1 MKPENQKTIDEFL
14 SRAEEM
20 GDDIIAQT
28 EEWLGV
34 VPFIF
39 TLMRERPE
47 AFALSVLGDYHTARP
62 ASLDPKTAEL
72 VAIAAAAGAGADNCV
87 RVHIGTALKEG
98 ATRDEI
104 LDTILIAGII
114 GKTRVLAPALRA
126 FRDRL
131 PEADSL
137 STSPKNRS

>member
-1 MKPENQKTIDEFL
+1 MEPKHQQIVDEFL
-14 SRAEEM
+14 SHADEM
-20 GDDIIAQT
+20 GDDIIAET
-28 EEWLGV
+28 KEWLGV

-47 AFALSVLGDYHTARP
+47 AFALSTLGDYHTARP
-62 ASLDPKTAEL
+62 ASLDPKMAEL

-104 LDTILIAGII
+104 LDAILIAGVI
-114 GKTRVLAPALRA
+114 GKTSVLAPALRA
-126 FRDRL
+126 FKDKL
-131 PEADSL
+131 E
-137 STSPKNRS
+137 

>member
-14 SRAEEM
+14 SRADEM

-47 AFALSVLGDYHTARP
+47 AFALSVLGDHHTARP
-62 ASLDPKTAEL
+62 TSLDPQDS
-72 VAIAAAAGAGADNCV
+72 GAWWLSP
-87 RVHIGTALKEG
+87 RYSLP
-98 ATRDEI
+98 
-104 LDTILIAGII
+104 
-114 GKTRVLAPALRA
+114 APTYFGVVYRNGL
-126 FRDRL
+126 
-131 PEADSL
+131 
-137 STSPKNRS
+137 